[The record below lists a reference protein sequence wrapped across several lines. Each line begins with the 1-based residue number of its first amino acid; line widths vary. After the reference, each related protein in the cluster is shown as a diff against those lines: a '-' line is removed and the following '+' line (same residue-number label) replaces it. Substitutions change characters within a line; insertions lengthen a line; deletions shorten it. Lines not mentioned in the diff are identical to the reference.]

1 MVASICRA
9 TYIPFTLCALFY
21 VNRNGS
27 IYHIW
32 LLWMSNVLLC
42 WNFFFNKPL
51 QMSLFTCMASSNIF
65 DVMEVTC
72 TFHSQ
77 MTLTVVGIMNE
88 ICYCYAF
95 IKSICLLMDPLQY
108 LGVYLTFQLVSLCVF
123 IVEYSFMSTL
133 KWHLFMTSL
142 KPV

>member
-1 MVASICRA
+1 MVQYIIYDYCECPVYYFAGIFFQQTIADVFIYMHGIKQYIWCDGSYM
-9 TYIPFTLCALFY
+9 YIPQ
-21 VNRNGS
+21 
-27 IYHIW
+27 
-32 LLWMSNVLLC
+32 SNDID
-42 WNFFFNKPL
+42 
-51 QMSLFTCMASSNIF
+51 SSCI
-65 DVMEVTC
+65 
-72 TFHSQ
+72 S
-77 MTLTVVGIMNE
+77 VGIMNE